1 MTGLASDLR
10 AVVTAADGVP
20 DHFRTNVPVGLLR
33 AALIHVEQ
41 FREDAPFHKLK
52 DTGKSWK
59 ERAKITMAQARTML
73 QAELDRLGA
82 RDIVLSTNVELN
94 LNGDPRGDRARPA
107 DVGVA
112 CYFKLK
118 GRDTVLACDKWL
130 RVEDNI
136 VAIAKHIDALR
147 GQERWGVGTIE
158 QAFTGYQALPAP
170 EQWWQVLGLAES
182 ASLADIDAA
191 YRAKARAAHPD
202 SGGSDAAM
210 ARLNAARDQGR
221 KARG

>member
-1 MTGLASDLR
+1 MTQAYPLAWPAGWR
-10 AVVTAADGVP
+10 
-20 DHFRTNVPVGLLR
+20 R
-33 AALIHVEQ
+33 AAHRSE
-41 FREDAPFHKLK
+41 APFHKKK
-52 DTGKSWK
+52 DTGRGYSEKA
-59 ERAKITMAQARTML
+59 RITMAQARSQL
-73 QAELDRLGA
+73 QAQLDLLPA
-82 RDIVLSTNVELN
+82 RDVILSTNVELN
-94 LNGDPRGDRARPA
+94 LNGDPRGDRARPS

-112 CYFKLK
+112 CYFKLRS
-118 GRDTVLACDKWL
+118 RDTVLACDKWD

-136 VAIAKHIDALR
+136 VALARHIEALR

-170 EQWWQVLGLAES
+170 EQWWQVLGLTER

-221 KARG
+221 KERG